1 MARFSIQNGGY
12 DEVGPAHIFALNIE
26 GEGFRMRQCFKDGR
40 IDFDGYDACFEKLC
54 AEESDACIFH
64 VAILRFMM
72 GSKQYI
78 SYLRAHDLTSY
89 LHSYKDVCVM
99 VEKLID
105 EKCMD
110 QNDLV
115 RLISNE
121 KDLEKR
127 TILMELKNTYF
138 SQSSSYSFEDF

>member
-1 MARFSIQNGGY
+1 
-12 DEVGPAHIFALNIE
+12 
-26 GEGFRMRQCFKDGR
+26 
-40 IDFDGYDACFEKLC
+40 
-54 AEESDACIFH
+54 
-64 VAILRFMM
+64 
-72 GSKQYI
+72 
-78 SYLRAHDLTSY
+78 
-89 LHSYKDVCVM
+89 M
-99 VEKLID
+99 VEELID

>member
-1 MARFSIQNGGY
+1 
-12 DEVGPAHIFALNIE
+12 
-26 GEGFRMRQCFKDGR
+26 
-40 IDFDGYDACFEKLC
+40 
-54 AEESDACIFH
+54 
-64 VAILRFMM
+64 
-72 GSKQYI
+72 
-78 SYLRAHDLTSY
+78 
-89 LHSYKDVCVM
+89 M

-127 TILMELKNTYF
+127 TILMELKNTHF